1 MERGGNFNL
10 TSYRYA
16 NPSEKIVSVKYDDEI
31 CICLGVASVKMP
43 CGKIEGRRAELI
55 DYTRKVILSE
65 EEFNK
70 KIQHEIECVRINGGK
85 K

>member
-1 MERGGNFNL
+1 
-10 TSYRYA
+10 
-16 NPSEKIVSVKYDDEI
+16 
-31 CICLGVASVKMP
+31 MP

-85 K
+85 KWTTYVYPAGYDTDRNFENDSLIVFKQIGLAVSERL